1 MTDLQL
7 AALMQGHKLD
17 PNPDKNNFFMEAV
30 REIIKLRKLVQCCP
44 KDDDYDGNCR
54 IHSGRV
60 PLERIK

>member
-1 MTDLQL
+1 MNDKEFEDFVYEIQVFGSVYS
-7 AALMQGHKLD
+7 AHKLIA
-17 PNPDKNNFFMEAV
+17 ECQ
-30 REIIKLRKLVQCCP
+30 RLRKLVQCCP